1 MTMNIHTP
9 YMSVN
14 ITLSSQEQFL
24 SPQDVHVDMV
34 IANDIL
40 KKGTRGSFQ
49 LWDKDDH
56 DLVVTVIQNPHTLG
70 DFGLT
75 PNVIAQTSVKVDMT
89 SRFLGL
95 VGSLTLEE
103 QQLWSP
109 NQQAHDPDSWTAPH
123 LLQLKMEY
131 EVLINKYGSKVQE
144 MYTV

>member
-1 MTMNIHTP
+1 MA
-9 YMSVN
+9 
-14 ITLSSQEQFL
+14 
-24 SPQDVHVDMV
+24 

-40 KKGTRGSFQ
+40 KKGTRGSF
-49 LWDKDDH
+49 LFWDKDDH

-70 DFGLT
+70 GFGL
-75 PNVIAQTSVKVDMT
+75 T

-103 QQLWSP
+103 QQLWFP
-109 NQQAHDPDSWTAPH
+109 NQQDHDPDSWTVPH